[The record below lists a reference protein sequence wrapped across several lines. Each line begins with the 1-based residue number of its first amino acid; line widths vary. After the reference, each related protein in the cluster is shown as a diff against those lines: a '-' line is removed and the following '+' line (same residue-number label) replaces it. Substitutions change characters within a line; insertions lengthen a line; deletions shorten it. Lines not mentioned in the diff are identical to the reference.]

1 MAGDVQRAV
10 VDTLKT
16 VAVANVTTLSDQVDA
31 SIVPERLVATLSGLF
46 GAVGA
51 VLVGIGLYGLLAFTV
66 NRRINEIGVRMAL
79 GATRGDITRMILT
92 SAAAC
97 VGVGLLAGAPIAM
110 SGQRLAGNWVDNL
123 QPVGMLPIFS
133 AAVIVVAV
141 AMLSTLVPVQR
152 AAAVNPADALRRD

>member
-66 NRRINEIGVRMAL
+66 NRRLNEIGVRMAL

-110 SGQRLAGNWVDNL
+110 WGQRLAANWVENL
-123 QPVGMLPIFS
+123 QPVGWLPIFS
-133 AAVIVVAV
+133 AAVIVIAV
-141 AMLSTLVPVQR
+141 AMLSTLIPVQR
-152 AAAVNPADALRRD
+152 AAAVDPADALRRD